1 MDYLSRSPLVR
12 RKKKKSCG
20 GGKKSKVQ
28 TLTRIEVSLD
38 GLEVE
43 LALGL
48 GDGDLTLGIRRAIIF
63 ASMRQW
69 LLFLQCVYER
79 GMAAKKKILVVEDN
93 PDIRQLMVFFLE
105 QTGYDVLVA
114 ATGLGAI
121 EQASAT
127 LPDLITM
134 DLGLPDITGDEATA
148 RLKAD
153 PSTKHIPVIV
163 VTAYYK
169 ESPLVESAVAA
180 GACEVLCKPITL
192 RSLED
197 ALRRL
202 LTVKPNEG
210 ALAARSLAS
219 SSNDRLTD
227 HT

>member
-1 MDYLSRSPLVR
+1 
-12 RKKKKSCG
+12 
-20 GGKKSKVQ
+20 
-28 TLTRIEVSLD
+28 
-38 GLEVE
+38 
-43 LALGL
+43 
-48 GDGDLTLGIRRAIIF
+48 
-63 ASMRQW
+63 
-69 LLFLQCVYER
+69 
-79 GMAAKKKILVVEDN
+79 
-93 PDIRQLMVFFLE
+93 
-105 QTGYDVLVA
+105 
-114 ATGLGAI
+114 
-121 EQASAT
+121 
-127 LPDLITM
+127 M

-210 ALAARSLAS
+210 ALAARSLGS